1 MSQVLSEQVTHQLF
15 GVGQVPVVR
24 KRDTVGRIH
33 IEGLGLG
40 RTGRSGCWIAALAK
54 AHITLQPLHMLGLEN
69 VFDQTIVFAQ
79 IAASAV
85 TGDHSRG
92 VLAAVLKYGEGVVDV
107 LFDFVAG
114 NYPYYSAHWI
124 ITSTLFFKII

>member
-1 MSQVLSEQVTHQLF
+1 
-15 GVGQVPVVR
+15 
-24 KRDTVGRIH
+24 
-33 IEGLGLG
+33 
-40 RTGRSGCWIAALAK
+40 
-54 AHITLQPLHMLGLEN
+54 MLGLEN

-124 ITSTLFFKII
+124 NTSTLFFKIIQIVVSI